1 MTSYGQSC
9 LFLPH
14 STLPDCYKVNPKHD
28 TVSSLHISIHISKDT
43 NSCKIYIIIA
53 TLKNNCIS
61 AVSLNRYLYSLYF
74 LWTRSSTLELDQ
86 LRIWASEY
94 PSRGTWYLV
103 IFLLNWWSLPRSVNS
118 SGATLMYS
126 SYRRGK
132 LSLYVISFQNNIPK
146 SEQWNFFLLLLYG
159 IQWRHAFK
167 YICHVLLHCS
177 YYSYCCLHLAHRSLN
192 KLAPEFLQH
201 DLFKCGKNEDENQLC
216 GIWIDWRYQY
226 ELMVRCICIYTHIY
240 IHIHR

>member
-1 MTSYGQSC
+1 MI
-9 LFLPH
+9 LFHPYIFQYTFLKIQ
-14 STLPDCYKVNPKHD
+14 TLIK
-28 TVSSLHISIHISKDT
+28 
-43 NSCKIYIIIA
+43 YILSFA

-146 SEQWNFFLLLLYG
+146 SEQWNFFKNYFFMGYNEGIHLNISAMFYWTAVIILIAVYIWPIGASLSWLLSS
-159 IQWRHAFK
+159 FNMT
-167 YICHVLLHCS
+167 
-177 YYSYCCLHLAHRSLN
+177 YSNVEKTKMRINSVVF
-192 KLAPEFLQH
+192 EWT
-201 DLFKCGKNEDENQLC
+201 EVSV
-216 GIWIDWRYQY
+216 W
-226 ELMVRCICIYTHIY
+226 THG
-240 IHIHR
+240 